1 MATEVRPDHYAP
13 RRYRVRHTTI
23 YTYDDDVEACYERG
37 FLRPLE
43 TWSQQVVTNEV
54 AVSPEPQVIS
64 QHVDHFGNHSFYV
77 EIRDPHR
84 ELVVSKTAFVDVAW
98 PRPVLESLN
107 AFTVAE
113 AVARVE
119 AEADAVVHAEFLL
132 PSDLVDLGPEVLAY
146 ARQILWADR
155 PLGDALVGLY
165 STIYRDFKYE
175 LGATS
180 VRTTLP
186 ELLELRRGVC
196 QDFAHLAVGCLRS
209 IGLPARYVSGY
220 VETSPP
226 PGQPKL
232 RGVGRLAR
240 LDLGAGARRRVDRP
254 RPHERPLRRLA
265 LHRHRVGPRLS
276 RRVTAEGRDLHR
288 VEEVEAR
295 GEGRRLPG
303 ERRRHAD
310 LTHGRLVERRGSA
323 N

>member
-1 MATEVRPDHYAP
+1 MTTSARPDHYAP
-13 RRYRVRHTTI
+13 RRYRVRHSTI

-43 TWSQQVVTNEV
+43 TWSQQVVSNQV
-54 AVSPEPQVIS
+54 DVSPEPDVIT

-77 EIRDPHR
+77 EVRSTHR

-113 AVARVE
+113 AAVRVE
-119 AEADAVVHAEFLL
+119 QEADPVEYAEFLL
-132 PSDLVDLGPEVLAY
+132 PSDLVELGPEVLAY
-146 ARQILWADR
+146 AESILAPDR

-186 ELLELRRGVC
+186 ELLELRKGVC
-196 QDFAHLAVGCLRS
+196 QDFAHLAAGCLRS
-209 IGLPARYVSGY
+209 VGLPARYVSGY

-232 RGVGRLAR
+232 EGSDASHAWTSVRVPGGEWID
-240 LDLGAGARRRVDRP
+240 LDPTNDHFAD
-254 RPHERPLRRLA
+254 
-265 LHRHRVGPRLS
+265 S
-276 RRVTAEGRDLHR
+276 RYIVTAWGRDFRDVSPLKGVVFTESKKSKLDVKVDVFR
-288 VEEVEAR
+288 VN
-295 GEGRRLPG
+295 
-303 ERRRHAD
+303 AD
-310 LTHGRLVERRGSA
+310 GSLS
-323 N
+323 

>member
-1 MATEVRPDHYAP
+1 MTSSARPDHYAP
-13 RRYRVRHTTI
+13 RRYRVRHSTI

-43 TWSQQVVTNEV
+43 TWSQQVVSNQV
-54 AVSPEPQVIS
+54 DVSPEPDVIT

-77 EIRDPHR
+77 EVRSTHR

-113 AVARVE
+113 AAVRVE
-119 AEADAVVHAEFLL
+119 QEADPVEYAEYLL
-132 PSDLVDLGPEVLAY
+132 PSDLVELGPEVLAY
-146 ARQILWADR
+146 AESILAPDR
-155 PLGDALVGLY
+155 PLGDALIGLY

-186 ELLELRRGVC
+186 ELLELRKGVC

-209 IGLPARYVSGY
+209 VGLPARYVSGY

-232 RGVGRLAR
+232 EGSDASHAWTSVRVPGGEWID
-240 LDLGAGARRRVDRP
+240 LDPTNDHFAD
-254 RPHERPLRRLA
+254 
-265 LHRHRVGPRLS
+265 S
-276 RRVTAEGRDLHR
+276 RYIVTAWGRDFRDVSPLKGVVYTESKKSKLEVKVDVFR
-288 VEEVEAR
+288 VN
-295 GEGRRLPG
+295 
-303 ERRRHAD
+303 AD
-310 LTHGRLVERRGSA
+310 GSLS
-323 N
+323 